1 MFYNCKSLKTFSE
14 VSQENI
20 KIENEFKERKIN
32 NIDNINTDNSDE
44 LNNSLFNNGH
54 NKKRNRTFI
63 NKNKINENKL
73 KNSNK
78 IHIIYIYSNINNKD
92 HNKEWEKVNQIL
104 INSKNFLSQS
114 LSFDSF
120 QIKNNN
126 QYSLNSEKSFSFDES
141 KISTKINDTD
151 GNKIIREYYYFLTS
165 KINAIIPTD
174 LSYLFSGCSSLI
186 SIYGLEKLNTSNVIN
201 MSYIFEE
208 CSL

>member
-1 MFYNCKSLKTFSE
+1 MKTFSV

-92 HNKEWEKVNQIL
+92 HNKE
-104 INSKNFLSQS
+104 
-114 LSFDSF
+114 
-120 QIKNNN
+120 
-126 QYSLNSEKSFSFDES
+126 
-141 KISTKINDTD
+141 
-151 GNKIIREYYYFLTS
+151 
-165 KINAIIPTD
+165 
-174 LSYLFSGCSSLI
+174 
-186 SIYGLEKLNTSNVIN
+186 
-201 MSYIFEE
+201 
-208 CSL
+208 